1 MQDHTRP
8 IINAHHSSGPQ
19 GAFEGS
25 CPPNAMQHA
34 GTGLRIVSR
43 KNAGR
48 FRTGVFFGDAA
59 ALLSAQHQPVRA
71 AQQYGIH

>member
-8 IINAHHSSGPQ
+8 IINAHHASGPQ
-19 GAFEGS
+19 GVFEGS
-25 CPPNAMQHA
+25 CPSNATHHA
-34 GTGLRIVSR
+34 GTGVRIVSR

-48 FRTGVFFGDAA
+48 FRTGVFFGGAA
-59 ALLSAQHQPVRA
+59 ALLYTRHQRVQA

>member
-19 GAFEGS
+19 GVFEGS
-25 CPPNAMQHA
+25 CPSNAMQHA
-34 GTGLRIVSR
+34 GTGVRIVSR
-43 KNAGR
+43 KTPGGFAPA
-48 FRTGVFFGDAA
+48 FFFGGTA
-59 ALLSAQHQPVRA
+59 ALPCTRRQRVQA